1 MAPRSPSNSAAIVGG
16 LAGLTGLF
24 GLLAFV
30 IVGPTLVAG
39 PRVSGTL
46 DEAAVRSYYAHGELA
61 LLSLGSFL
69 LAPVL
74 LLFFAALDQTLRDH
88 GAPGFPSRLG
98 FYLGLAN
105 VPLYLL
111 TAALGAAMVTLAQT
125 GQPLLPMFRLWD
137 LYYNSAGYAL
147 EVGFLAAFAAAMR
160 GARGWPRGLWRLG
173 LVAAA
178 LQVLNMTALWLGL
191 PDAATLPGNLL
202 LMGFLGWT
210 SVHLLRTRP
219 AAGVA
224 ARTTPA

>member
-1 MAPRSPSNSAAIVGG
+1 MAPHGPATSTALIGG
-16 LAGLTGLF
+16 LAGFLGLF

-46 DEAAVRSYYAHGELA
+46 DEAAVRSYYGHGDLA
-61 LLSLGSFL
+61 LLALGSFL

-74 LLFFAALDQTLRDH
+74 LLFFAALDQTLRDQ

-98 FYLGLAN
+98 FYFGLAN

-111 TAALGAAMVTLAQT
+111 TAALGAAMVTLAET
-125 GQPLLPMFRLWD
+125 GQPLLPTFRLWD
-137 LYYNSAGYAL
+137 VYYNSAGYAF

-160 GARGWPRGLWRLG
+160 GARGWPRGLWWLG
-173 LVAAA
+173 LVAAGF
-178 LQVLNMTALWLGL
+178 QGFNMTALWLGL

-210 SVHLLRTRP
+210 SVRLFRTRP
-219 AAGVA
+219 ALAGA